1 MGPLDR
7 TRALSLVVTLA
18 LALAISPCAG
28 FEPPVPWSQHGSAVA
43 TVLQVPSA
51 LAESLLPEEVQAD
64 PQFAVKSSMG
74 GSTTTG
80 SFYLASYDD
89 SSSVTY
95 NELIVSSGKITFAP
109 AAGATEAVEKKDTS
123 TVTGNLRGGSR
134 PSSSYSGGWLSN
146 VYVDDQNALEAGKEV
161 WGIDKKMAVFNR
173 TLAEDGVTRTV
184 RVTDPDSAALIVA
197 VTYLESPGKAF
208 PMSSDQ
214 TTLSVSLDGTNQVL
228 YSVTG
233 EDFRVQVVDSGI
245 LFDVPAESP
254 LYGLLGQGGVDSG
267 VTVAS
272 TSLLNNCTMD
282 MEAPSV
288 AGQVAT

>member
-1 MGPLDR
+1 M
-7 TRALSLVVTLA
+7 
-18 LALAISPCAG
+18 
-28 FEPPVPWSQHGSAVA
+28 
-43 TVLQVPSA
+43 
-51 LAESLLPEEVQAD
+51 
-64 PQFAVKSSMG
+64 
-74 GSTTTG
+74 
-80 SFYLASYDD
+80 
-89 SSSVTY
+89 
-95 NELIVSSGKITFAP
+95 
-109 AAGATEAVEKKDTS
+109 
-123 TVTGNLRGGSR
+123 
-134 PSSSYSGGWLSN
+134 
-146 VYVDDQNALEAGKEV
+146 DDQNALEAGKEV
-161 WGIDKKMAVFNR
+161 WGIDKKMADFNR

-214 TTLSVSLDGTNQVL
+214 TTLSVSLDATNQVL

-254 LYGLLGQGGVDSG
+254 LYGLLGQCGVDSG